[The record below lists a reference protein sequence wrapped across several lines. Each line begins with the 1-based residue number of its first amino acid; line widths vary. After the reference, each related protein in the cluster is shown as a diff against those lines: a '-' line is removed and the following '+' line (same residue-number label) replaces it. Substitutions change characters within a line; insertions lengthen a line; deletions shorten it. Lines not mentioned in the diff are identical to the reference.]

1 MLPVVQRVGV
11 PVLLLNLA
19 PDAAIDYAR
28 FNQLGD
34 RTQMTGEWLAY
45 CSACPM
51 PELSNVF
58 RRAGIPFREV
68 TGMLHND
75 PDGWHEIDEWIEAAH
90 VKNVM
95 AHNCLGLMG
104 NYYSGMLDIYTDPT
118 LQLITFGG
126 QMKLIE
132 VDELSAICESVSETD
147 VRERVTLFYGQF
159 DVQPDCSG
167 AELERAARTSVALDE
182 LVERHGLGSLA
193 YYYKGSG
200 NPEC

>member
-1 MLPVVQRVGV
+1 MQAGHAFRQADVDLLVIYLTTYALSATVLPVVQRVGV

-34 RTQMTGEWLAY
+34 RTQMNRRMAGVLFR
-45 CSACPM
+45 
-51 PELSNVF
+51 LSRCRRWPTCF
-58 RRAGIPFREV
+58 RRAGISFREV

-75 PDGWHEIDEWIEAAH
+75 PDGWHEIDEWLEAAH

-104 NYYSGMLDIYTDPT
+104 NNYYGGMLDIYTDPT

-132 VDELSAICESVSETD
+132 VDELSAG
-147 VRERVTLFYGQF
+147 REACSRNRHPGARIALFY
-159 DVQPDCSG
+159 D
-167 AELERAARTSVALDE
+167 
-182 LVERHGLGSLA
+182 
-193 YYYKGSG
+193 
-200 NPEC
+200 